1 MNFFQ
6 AHRPLLLGI
15 SQSGE
20 RQGHAT
26 SVHGEQEQERG
37 EPISQEALAKLD
49 TIGWFLSARMS
60 WIAAL

>member
-1 MNFFQ
+1 MKNCPFGYPMNFFQ

-26 SVHGEQEQERG
+26 SVHGENEHEHYFATG
-37 EPISQEALAKLD
+37 FS
-49 TIGWFLSARMS
+49 
-60 WIAAL
+60 